1 MSLVRVPGQYFDVPA
16 GTQEAAEGVCVFLP
30 DRICL
35 VPSRAPASYE
45 RVDQPSIDRM
55 RGLKE
60 ISALIGRH
68 SDDFRR
74 LILPLN
80 AFAAA
85 FLSLTALAGASAQD
99 SDRAVALNTERAGNV
114 ARIAAI
120 DEQAAPTANE
130 LRHVLKAIDDHNG
143 RKPNQADR
151 VAVNAFNEE
160 ADRPNSKK
168 MTLAATLQALKTE
181 QDQLIARNK
190 EIDIVLDAVRSRITQ
205 EQDEFDQMN
214 AAWLRT
220 QERLIRVAV
229 QHDSKWREAVSAAL
243 YANVPPD
250 PTARPKTI
258 ADVLPGDILLLEPEG
273 WSIVIP
279 PLDRF
284 YRAVEDFARGRIF
297 AAIGHQTE
305 PVSHAIAVVKHVKGT
320 ALFLDH
326 THVGSRIL
334 GQNELERLYRN
345 RKIYVARPQTVV
357 DGRQLWELA
366 RTAAL
371 KHKSDYGVAPGKF
384 VCSERSGIA
393 VAKATGLDLQARKL
407 GPIDITPGDFFD
419 SQSIGKYFIVSP
431 LNSGR

>member
-130 LRHVLKAIDDHNG
+130 LRHVLKAIDDNNG

-160 ADRPNSKK
+160 ADRLNSKK

-229 QHDSKWREAVSAAL
+229 QQDSKWRKAVSASL
-243 YANVPPD
+243 YANAPP
-250 PTARPKTI
+250 
-258 ADVLPGDILLLEPEG
+258 E
-273 WSIVIP
+273 
-279 PLDRF
+279 
-284 YRAVEDFARGRIF
+284 
-297 AAIGHQTE
+297 
-305 PVSHAIAVVKHVKGT
+305 
-320 ALFLDH
+320 
-326 THVGSRIL
+326 
-334 GQNELERLYRN
+334 
-345 RKIYVARPQTVV
+345 
-357 DGRQLWELA
+357 
-366 RTAAL
+366 
-371 KHKSDYGVAPGKF
+371 
-384 VCSERSGIA
+384 
-393 VAKATGLDLQARKL
+393 
-407 GPIDITPGDFFD
+407 
-419 SQSIGKYFIVSP
+419 
-431 LNSGR
+431 